1 MNEYI
6 KIKCTLKDRIIFL
19 LTSLIDKKF
28 ILVNDI
34 PNNINISK
42 DTRKVKN
49 EIKDRISMIDDIPD
63 EFDIPFFELDN
74 KNVESNLK

>member
-6 KIKCTLKDRIIFL
+6 KIECTLKDRIIFL

-34 PNNINISK
+34 HNNINISRN
-42 DTRKVKN
+42 TRKIKK
-49 EIKDRISMIDDIPD
+49 EIKDKISIIDDIPD

>member
-49 EIKDRISMIDDIPD
+49 EIKDRISIIDDIPD